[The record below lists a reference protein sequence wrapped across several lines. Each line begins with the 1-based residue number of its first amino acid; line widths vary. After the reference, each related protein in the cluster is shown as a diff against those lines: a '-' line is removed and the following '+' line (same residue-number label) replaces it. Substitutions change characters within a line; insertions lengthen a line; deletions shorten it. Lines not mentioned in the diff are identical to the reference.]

1 MFGNIILGTILGA
14 VKNGALGKGAWK
26 AHAAGAAGAILT
38 TLQPA
43 LDACGGALQSG
54 AGDIGADVGRA
65 VVGYLLA
72 FVVTWIAPK
81 NKLAAK

>member
-1 MFGNIILGTILGA
+1 MFGKIILGTIFGA
-14 VKNGALGKGAWK
+14 IKNGALTKGAWK

-43 LDACGGALQSG
+43 LDACGSALQGG

-65 VVGYLLA
+65 VVGYLVA
-72 FVVTWIAPK
+72 YVVTWLAPK
-81 NKLAAK
+81 NKAA